1 MSSLPAAE
9 VGWGIIGCGDVV
21 ARKAAAGLLATPGH
35 RIVSAMRR
43 TATELEAFG
52 QRFGV
57 GHLTTDAAE
66 LLARAD
72 VDMVYIATPP
82 DLHLHY
88 ARLAAAAGKG
98 VLIEK
103 PCGRC
108 AAETQAIAVACGDA
122 GVPVFASYYRR
133 YLPKFQTVRALLA
146 AGAIGPVVAV
156 SYRFRERGGA
166 AGWRESPVRSGGG
179 SFYDLACH
187 VLDLIDLLFGPLHC
201 VAGDARNLRAEL
213 MTEDLV
219 MLQWQ
224 GHAVDGGTVHG
235 TASWNFASTEK
246 VDELVIEGQR
256 GRIRCQAMK
265 LFGDVRV
272 EVDRT
277 LDDTDKG
284 SLGTR
289 LRKQLRNRL
298 WSVRAETIAHPR
310 PLHSHAPLFASIGAA
325 IADGSAVDGKHFT
338 AALHTARLMDA
349 ALTGYYGGR
358 EIGFWD
364 HPERWQSL
372 RARVRVD
379 RARVPPA
386 QRAALAADITDAVR
400 GQFER
405 DGWVG
410 PFDADIPGLASTFV
424 PQKERKDLHLT
435 DPQIFSICTHP
446 AIIERVA
453 ALVGTTALSIFKTR
467 VHTKAAETSKTAPKH
482 AVVPWH
488 QDAGVDNGGHDLAG
502 NAIPTWTVWL
512 ALDDVGADSGPV
524 CVLPGTQNKLY
535 GNYDENFD
543 ARLVERGHLTQ
554 QDVDRAVP
562 LLMRRGQFCVFHS
575 WLLHASAPNN
585 TKVRRAGLNIR
596 FVRDRDRV
604 AAEYDYVELE
614 PWPGDA
620 SAPAVQAAPVAAE
633 PAAAARLQSVA
644 ATLGRQR

>member
-1 MSSLPAAE
+1 MTNIPAAE
-9 VGWGIIGCGDVV
+9 VRWGIIGCGDVV
-21 ARKAAAGLLATPGH
+21 ARKAATGLLATPGH

-43 TATELEAFG
+43 TASELEAFG
-52 QRFGV
+52 RRFGV
-57 GHLTTDAAE
+57 AHLTTDAAV

-108 AAETQAIAVACGDA
+108 AAETQAIAEACGDA
-122 GVPVFASYYRR
+122 RVPVFASYYRR

-146 AGAIGPVVAV
+146 AGTIGPVVAV

-166 AGWRESPVRSGGG
+166 ADWRQNPERSGGG

-187 VLDLIDLLFGPLHC
+187 VLDLIDLLFGPLDC
-201 VAGDARNLRAEL
+201 KGGDARNLRAERV
-213 MTEDLV
+213 TEDLV
-219 MLQWQ
+219 TLLWQ
-224 GHAVDGGTVHG
+224 GRSVDGGIVQG

-246 VDELVIEGQR
+246 VDELLIEGQR

-265 LFGDVRV
+265 VFGDVRV

-277 LDDTDKG
+277 LDDTGKG
-284 SLGTR
+284 SIGTR
-289 LRKQLRNRL
+289 IRKQLRNRL
-298 WSVRAETIAHPR
+298 LSVRTVSIAHPR
-310 PLHSHAPLFASIGAA
+310 PVHTHAPLFASIGAA
-325 IADGSAVDGKHFT
+325 IADGSAAEGSHFT

-364 HPERWQSL
+364 RPERWQSL
-372 RARVRVD
+372 RARVRVE
-379 RARVPPA
+379 RAAAPPA

-400 GQFER
+400 LQFER
-405 DGWVG
+405 DGWAG
-410 PFDADIPGLASTFV
+410 PFDADVPGLASTFV
-424 PQKERKDLHLT
+424 PEKERKDLHLT

-446 AIIERVA
+446 AIVERVA
-453 ALVGTTALSIFKTR
+453 ALVGATALSIFKTR
-467 VHTKAAETSKTAPKH
+467 VHTKAAETLKTAPKH

-524 CVLPGTQNKLY
+524 CVLPGTQRKLY

-554 QDVDRAVP
+554 ADVDRAVP

-585 TKVRRAGLNIR
+585 TKARRAGLNIR
-596 FVRDRDRV
+596 FVRDSDRV
-604 AAEYDYVELE
+604 PGEYDYVQLE
-614 PWPGDA
+614 PWPGDTPA
-620 SAPAVQAAPVAAE
+620 SAVQAAPVAAE
-633 PAAAARLQSVA
+633 TIATAPAHPVA
-644 ATLGRQR
+644 ATLVRHR